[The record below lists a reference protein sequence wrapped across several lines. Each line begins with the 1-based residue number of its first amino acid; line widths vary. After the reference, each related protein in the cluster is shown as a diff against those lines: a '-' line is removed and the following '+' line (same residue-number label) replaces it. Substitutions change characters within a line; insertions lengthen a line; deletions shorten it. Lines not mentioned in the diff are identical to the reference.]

1 MKRKRQLFI
10 IIKNIF
16 YLTIYKQESGTVPRL
31 SSVNIGTPSDAYL
44 IRIPS
49 ADDETFFLTGNR
61 IENIY
66 LYYTL
71 HVCSKKM
78 YEFYDLYAF
87 KRTQKKHGPARQCV
101 EKLYYM

>member
-1 MKRKRQLFI
+1 MNMKRKRQLFI

-16 YLTIYKQESGTVPRL
+16 YLTIYNQESGTVPPL

-44 IRIPS
+44 IRISS
-49 ADDETFFLTGNR
+49 ADDEIFFLNYFLTGNR
-61 IENIY
+61 IEHIY

-87 KRTQKKHGPARQCV
+87 KRTQ
-101 EKLYYM
+101 